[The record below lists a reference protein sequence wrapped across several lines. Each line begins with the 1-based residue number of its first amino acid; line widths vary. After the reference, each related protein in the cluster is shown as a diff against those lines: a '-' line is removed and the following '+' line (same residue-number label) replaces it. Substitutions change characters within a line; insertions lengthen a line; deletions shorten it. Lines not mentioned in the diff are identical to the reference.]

1 LVVQDG
7 KCTYQNPARERL
19 LGYCLEEA
27 AEHLILDEVAPEDR
41 ERVKRYASQR
51 LRGKSAPEQYTVR
64 LLARDGRRV
73 TVEVRPTVI
82 TYHGRPAILV
92 TERDISE
99 RMRVEELLRS
109 RNQVLEQLAIGLPL
123 TTVLEGIAES
133 TEQILSDML
142 CSILLMDK
150 ETRQLRLGASP
161 SLPDFY
167 NQAIDGLVV
176 GSDTGACGIAAY
188 TGQRTIVEDIMV
200 HPDWL
205 SLRDVASRAGL
216 RACWSEPILSSANE
230 VLGTLALYHREPL
243 YPGTMALDTIKAAAQ
258 LAGIAIDRQLAEN
271 TLRESETRYRTLVE
285 GSIQGLFIHVDGVIQ
300 FANSAIARI
309 FGYANAE
316 DLIGQDY
323 RVVIAPE
330 ELERVEGYRQ
340 ARLRGEATPSYYEL
354 RGLQRDGSRLWFEC
368 LVTELIWDGK
378 PAVMATFLDITDRKQ
393 AEATLHQAKE
403 AAEAAAMA
411 KSSFLA
417 TMSHEIRTPM
427 NGVIGMTGLLLDT
440 LLDPT
445 QREYVETIRRSG
457 DALLTIINDILD
469 FSKIDAG
476 KLDLEVLEFDLRTA
490 VEDVLE
496 LLAEQASVK
505 GLETGVLLPPDL
517 PTWLVGDPGRL
528 RQILT
533 NLVGN
538 AIKFTDQGEVFVQVS
553 CVEQR
558 TEDVHL
564 RFEVRDTGIGI
575 PFEAQKRLF
584 EAFTQADASTTRK
597 YGGTGL
603 GLAISR
609 RLVELMGGTLGVNSV
624 PGEGS
629 TFWFTAQVQ
638 IGANPP
644 SVIDSQA
651 TEALCGVRVLCVDD
665 HETNRRILET
675 QLRTWGMEVD
685 SVADGPTAL
694 AYLQEA
700 QREGRPYEIALLDY
714 CMPGMDG
721 LSLARTIKTI
731 PSLFPIPLVM
741 LSSVGMREIEE
752 TETLLGNMTYLT
764 KPVRQ
769 AQLHACLLRLLVTS
783 EFVTDPLSGEILL
796 DLQQPTPVYAS
807 VLLAE
812 DNVINQKVAVRML
825 EKLGCRVDV
834 VANGEEAVAAAAVGG
849 YHICFMDCQMP
860 EMDGLAA
867 TAVIRARETQT
878 DVHLPII
885 AMTANAMPGD
895 RTRCLEAG
903 MDDYLSKPVREPEF
917 TAMLKQWVPQ
927 LSYDE
932 VVAAEAGEH
941 VAQPPTFATPALDHE
956 IVSTL
961 QAMGDEADP
970 TFFREVVEAFFADT
984 AELITQ
990 LQQAIT
996 SEEIVTVERTAHT
1009 LKGSSTNV
1017 GALGMAAIC
1026 YELQSVA
1033 NVENAVET
1041 AACLTRLE
1049 HEFTRVR
1056 QELSELIAT

>member
-1 LVVQDG
+1 
-7 KCTYQNPARERL
+7 
-19 LGYCLEEA
+19 
-27 AEHLILDEVAPEDR
+27 
-41 ERVKRYASQR
+41 
-51 LRGKSAPEQYTVR
+51 
-64 LLARDGRRV
+64 
-73 TVEVRPTVI
+73 
-82 TYHGRPAILV
+82 
-92 TERDISE
+92 
-99 RMRVEELLRS
+99 M
-109 RNQVLEQLAIGLPL
+109 
-123 TTVLEGIAES
+123 
-133 TEQILSDML
+133 
-142 CSILLMDK
+142 
-150 ETRQLRLGASP
+150 
-161 SLPDFY
+161 
-167 NQAIDGLVV
+167 
-176 GSDTGACGIAAY
+176 
-188 TGQRTIVEDIMV
+188 
-200 HPDWL
+200 
-205 SLRDVASRAGL
+205 
-216 RACWSEPILSSANE
+216 
-230 VLGTLALYHREPL
+230 
-243 YPGTMALDTIKAAAQ
+243 
-258 LAGIAIDRQLAEN
+258 
-271 TLRESETRYRTLVE
+271 
-285 GSIQGLFIHVDGVIQ
+285 
-300 FANSAIARI
+300 
-309 FGYANAE
+309 
-316 DLIGQDY
+316 
-323 RVVIAPE
+323 
-330 ELERVEGYRQ
+330 
-340 ARLRGEATPSYYEL
+340 
-354 RGLQRDGSRLWFEC
+354 WFEC
-368 LVTELIWDGK
+368 LVTQLIWDGK
-378 PAVMATFLDITDRKQ
+378 PAVMSTFLDITDRKQ
-393 AEATLHQAKE
+393 AEATLHEAKE

-476 KLDLEVLEFDLRTA
+476 KLELELLEFDLRTA

-496 LLAEQASVK
+496 LLAEQASAK

-528 RQILT
+528 RQVLT
-533 NLVGN
+533 NFVGN

-553 CVEQR
+553 CMEQQA
-558 TEDVHL
+558 DDLQL

-575 PFEAQKRLF
+575 PFEAQQHLF

-629 TFWFTAQVQ
+629 TFWFAVQ
-638 IGANPP
+638 IQIGSNPP
-644 SVIDSQA
+644 TVIDSQ
-651 TEALCGVRVLCVDD
+651 TTQALCGVRVLCVDD

-685 SVADGPTAL
+685 SVADGPMAL
-694 AYLQEA
+694 AYLQDA
-700 QREGRPYEIALLDY
+700 QRQGRPYEIALLDY

-731 PSLFPIPLVM
+731 PSLFPMPLVM
-741 LSSVGMREIEE
+741 LSSVGMREMEE
-752 TETLLGNMTYLT
+752 TEAMLGAMTYLT

-769 AQLHACLLRLLVTS
+769 AQLHTCLAQLLVTS
-783 EFVTDPLSGEILL
+783 ENATHPPADEASP
-796 DLQQPTPVYAS
+796 DLQERATVYVR

-834 VANGEEAVAAAAVGG
+834 VANGEEAVAAAAIGG

-867 TAVIRARETQT
+867 TEVIRAREAQT
-878 DVHLPII
+878 DVRLPII

-903 MDDYLSKPVREPEF
+903 MDDYLSKPVREPEL
-917 TAMLKQWVPQ
+917 TAMLKQWGPQ
-927 LSYDE
+927 QPGAKVED
-932 VVAAEAGEH
+932 AEAGEQ
-941 VAQPPTFATPALDHE
+941 VLPPPASATPVLDQE

-961 QAMGDEADP
+961 RAMCDESDP

-984 AELITQ
+984 AELIAA
-990 LQQAIT
+990 LQQAMT
-996 SEEIVTVERTAHT
+996 SAEIVTVERTAHT

-1026 YELQSVA
+1026 SELQSTA
-1033 NVENAVET
+1033 SVEKAAET
-1041 AACLTRLE
+1041 ATCLMRLE
-1049 HEFTRVR
+1049 SEFTRVR
-1056 QELSELIAT
+1056 QELSKLIAS